1 MYESEIQ
8 GHSPAWLMF
17 VKMTFAL
24 SIAASLAGILFLDVT
39 LMVKGY
45 FAISALFMIS
55 STIIV
60 TKTLRDE
67 HESRR
72 LINRIQ
78 EARTSQMLKEVNE

>member
-8 GHSPAWLMF
+8 GNSSAWIMF
-17 VKMTFAL
+17 VKITFAA
-24 SIAASLAGILFLDVT
+24 SILATTIGIFFLDVS

-45 FAISALFMIS
+45 FAISSLFMIS
-55 STIIV
+55 STIIM

-72 LINRIQ
+72 LINRVQDAKTNKI
-78 EARTSQMLKEVNE
+78 LNEIIE